1 MGTGMVQLLMTMERY
16 LDMPMTPILPVIWA
30 KRYWHRIY
38 EMDI

>member
-1 MGTGMVQLLMTMERY
+1 MGTGMVQLLMTAERGLY
-16 LDMPMTPILPVIWA
+16 ITMTPILPVSQD